1 MNKTLLLLA
10 ITGISLSSFA
20 ALSNTK
26 SVSLRFVGAKEAYEA
41 IEKQLGSEA
50 SAAVRRVDGRANALS
65 IDLSHPD
72 AARVRE
78 FLTSFDHRQ
87 LQVMVKAVV
96 KRRVEATPET
106 PAHDEVVSRPTLFGR
121 ADRPIRMTIPGERSG
136 TNVEL
141 EITYLPGQ
149 P

>member
-26 SVSLRFVGAKEAYEA
+26 SVSLRFVDATEAYQA
-41 IEKQLGSEA
+41 IEQKLGSEA
-50 SAAVRRVDGRANALS
+50 ASAVRRVDRRANALS
-65 IDLSHPD
+65 VDLSHPD
-72 AARVRE
+72 ATRVRE

-87 LQVMVKAVV
+87 PQVLVSAVI

-106 PAHDEVVSRPTLFGR
+106 PAHDEIVARPTLFGR

-141 EITYLPGQ
+141 EITYIPGQ